1 MDVTRSATSVT
12 AVVVAAVAFLA
23 AGCGSSDS
31 PQKAPNPKPLSKGDQ
46 ARLPQATTYGTV
58 NGAPADPAPNAAQDG
73 TVLHVTKDVVVYDKP
88 GGKAIA
94 MLPAQQLNGP
104 TWVPVIAKQAG
115 WRQVLLPSRP
125 NHTSGW
131 LAGGGGFKEAT
142 SSYRVAVDLAKHKV
156 TVTNG
161 GKTAGTWTVAV
172 GSKKDPTP
180 TGRTFV
186 LAALAPTHP
195 TYSKLIFP
203 LGTHSN
209 SLDKFGGGPGT
220 VALHG
225 WPDSSIFGHNVSHG
239 CVRFPENA
247 LTTLARIPL
256 GSPVTIT

>member
-1 MDVTRSATSVT
+1 MTRSSTGVA
-12 AVVVAAVAFLA
+12 AVVAAVAILA
-23 AGCGSSDS
+23 AGCGPNDAS
-31 PQKAPNPKPLSKGDQ
+31 QKAPNQKPLSKGDQ
-46 ARLPQATTYGTV
+46 AHLPQATTYGTV
-58 NGAPADPAPNAAQDG
+58 NGAPADPAPNGTQDG
-73 TVLHVTKDVVVYDKP
+73 TVLHVTKDAVVYDKP
-88 GGKAIA
+88 GGKPIA
-94 MLPAQQLNGP
+94 VLPAQQLHGP

-131 LAGGGGFKEAT
+131 LADGKGLKEAK
-142 SSYRVAVDLAKHKV
+142 SPYRVVVNLAKHKV

-172 GSKKDPTP
+172 GTKKTPTP

-225 WPDSSIFGHNVSHG
+225 WPDSSIFGHDVSHG
-239 CVRFPENA
+239 CVRFPEKA

-256 GSPVTIT
+256 GSPVQIS